1 MEAEAPGRPAQRA
14 KRAPDN
20 GGLREERR
28 VCGSTDR
35 VSHLGA
41 VAPSWTGSVV
51 GSEVGPDVVCDR
63 DAVARGGNGF
73 LGLGRGR
80 APTCTA
86 VRVVKMDGW
95 AGGGR
100 GLDHSARGRA
110 KGASGVQS
118 VCPHRL
124 RRESGETWC
133 MVVLERPNRLLARAA
148 YFISKPPT
156 VALLQRVRSDRSRR
170 GRADDAPETRTC
182 KRHGGARVRLRLGD
196 RLRGPARPRRLRHRR
211 RRRAHLHGAIGSA
224 RGRPRR
230 GLDALHALL
239 PRADKHRARPQ
250 AGGPWG
256 GKDTPHPQGEAAA
269 TGSHPPRRRRRL
281 QPDRGGQRE
290 PSGGARG
297 ARRRGA
303 RRHAREEG
311 AAGWLDPPH
320 ARGALGEALRRGG
333 PPRPRSG
340 RHDKRS

>member
-118 VCPHRL
+118 VCPTAFAANL
-124 RRESGETWC
+124 AK
-133 MVVLERPNRLLARAA
+133 LARAA

-156 VALLQRVRSDRSRR
+156 VALSESPFRSIPARAGGRR
-170 GRADDAPETRTC
+170 
-182 KRHGGARVRLRLGD
+182 ARDTDVQATWWCSSPATP
-196 RLRGPARPRRLRHRR
+196 RGPASRPRKASSTPTSPPASSASTRRHRICPWTPEER
-211 RRRAHLHGAIGSA
+211 PRCSPRAPSA
-224 RGRPRR
+224 R
-230 GLDALHALL
+230 
-239 PRADKHRARPQ
+239 
-250 AGGPWG
+250 
-256 GKDTPHPQGEAAA
+256 
-269 TGSHPPRRRRRL
+269 
-281 QPDRGGQRE
+281 
-290 PSGGARG
+290 
-297 ARRRGA
+297 
-303 RRHAREEG
+303 
-311 AAGWLDPPH
+311 
-320 ARGALGEALRRGG
+320 
-333 PPRPRSG
+333 
-340 RHDKRS
+340 

>member
-1 MEAEAPGRPAQRA
+1 MGGRRPA
-14 KRAPDN
+14 
-20 GGLREERR
+20 
-28 VCGSTDR
+28 
-35 VSHLGA
+35 
-41 VAPSWTGSVV
+41 
-51 GSEVGPDVVCDR
+51 
-63 DAVARGGNGF
+63 
-73 LGLGRGR
+73 
-80 APTCTA
+80 
-86 VRVVKMDGW
+86 
-95 AGGGR
+95 GGR

-118 VCPHRL
+118 VCPTAFTANL
-124 RRESGETWC
+124 FNGDLFSEL
-133 MVVLERPNRLLARAA
+133 VAKLVAPYLERPPSQHARH
-148 YFISKPPT
+148 SG
-156 VALLQRVRSDRSRR
+156 QRVRSDRSRR

-239 PRADKHRARPQ
+239 PRANKHRARPQ